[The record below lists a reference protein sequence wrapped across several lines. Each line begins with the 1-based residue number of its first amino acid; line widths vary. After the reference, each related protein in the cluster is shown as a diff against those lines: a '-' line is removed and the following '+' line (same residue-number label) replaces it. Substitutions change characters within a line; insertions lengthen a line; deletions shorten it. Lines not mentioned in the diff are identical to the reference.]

1 MARELFGPELWKKR
15 VLELNASNER
25 GIDVIRQST
34 HAAQR
39 WPARRLLL
47 TLFCSRPVVVSVGN
61 KVKEFAQVAVGTH
74 DNVPGYPCP
83 PFKIIILDEADSMT
97 KDAQSALRRTME
109 QYTKVT
115 RFAIICNYV
124 SRIIEPITSRC
135 AKFRFQSLN
144 SSSMTGRLRSIALA
158 EQIHIEDDTL
168 SKLVELSDGDMRRSI
183 TLLQSAQKLRG
194 AKNQLRPEDVME
206 VAGVI
211 PPERIAGLLAS
222 TKGSSFRTLQSAA
235 QEMIYSAYPVD
246 AILAHLLPAILS
258 DETIG
263 DAAKA
268 KIAVRLA
275 EAEHKL
281 VQGADE
287 LLQLIDVCSFIAQS
301 IAANV

>member
-1 MARELFGPELWKKR
+1 LKAHSERCFACDPVQEDFVDEEEPENIRYGVPRELQGMPLFELDVVDVRAVRHAER
-15 VLELNASNER
+15 VFDL
-25 GIDVIRQST
+25 VIVAEDDDGHSFL
-34 HAAQR
+34 ANG
-39 WPARRLLL
+39 
-47 TLFCSRPVVVSVGN
+47 VVAHN
-61 KVKEFAQVAVGTH
+61 
-74 DNVPGYPCP
+74 
-83 PFKIIILDEADSMT
+83 
-97 KDAQSALRRTME
+97 
-109 QYTKVT
+109 
-115 RFAIICNYV
+115 CNYV

-158 EQIHIEDDTL
+158 EQILIEDDTL

-246 AILAHLLPAILS
+246 AILAHLLPVILS
-258 DETIG
+258 DATIG